1 MPYGKDRTSR
11 TIMLRFENS
20 QREIKL
26 PNPDFHIHLTI
37 RGFKSILFNESNIDE
52 QWIYGSYV
60 NIKIIQPDLNEV
72 YFDENFKNGLNVE
85 FSKRSTENKE
95 SFEWIFYIDSLKVL
109 FDNFSKQT
117 VEIDKKWLK
126 SASGNKKIKNGFKKI
141 SSVYEKCK

>member
-1 MPYGKDRTSR
+1 M
-11 TIMLRFENS
+11 
-20 QREIKL
+20 
-26 PNPDFHIHLTI
+26 
-37 RGFKSILFNESNIDE
+37 
-52 QWIYGSYV
+52 
-60 NIKIIQPDLNEV
+60 